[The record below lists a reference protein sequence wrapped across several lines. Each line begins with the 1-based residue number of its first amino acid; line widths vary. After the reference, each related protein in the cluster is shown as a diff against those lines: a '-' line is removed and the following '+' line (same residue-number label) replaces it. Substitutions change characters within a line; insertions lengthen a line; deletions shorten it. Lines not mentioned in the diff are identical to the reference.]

1 MDLRTALDRVF
12 PSARGMEVTVPV
24 EEDGS
29 FLAGIVL
36 PVKHGESVV
45 QIYRYPSTAED
56 RLRHEHRL
64 SWRHPQKMSFGEGAL
79 WAFLVSWDGVA
90 SREEIWELVAQRL
103 ARNPVLGSSPD
114 AGSVMVCGAGQHDR
128 ERLRAA
134 LGRLARD
141 SRTSGLSLPELVA
154 AGLPGPWRV
163 LGHQVRLFA
172 EVLLLRRDGS
182 DVWGVLVLPVR
193 IRGMPSTW
201 QHTPPGPIP
210 YADRSPVDRAVL
222 LAGEA
227 GIRVGTLADLVGS
240 FLPDAGVYGDATE
253 DAFEEDRRVTTGDLT
268 VLAALLD
275 VVPDEHRHVIE
286 SVLHEAGVATPIIVP
301 LPY

>member
-12 PSARGMEVTVPV
+12 PSARGVEVTVPV

-56 RLRHEHRL
+56 RPRHEHRL
-64 SWRHPQKMSFGEGAL
+64 SWRHPQKVSFGEGAL

-114 AGSVMVCGAGQHDR
+114 AG
-128 ERLRAA
+128 
-134 LGRLARD
+134 
-141 SRTSGLSLPELVA
+141 
-154 AGLPGPWRV
+154 
-163 LGHQVRLFA
+163 
-172 EVLLLRRDGS
+172 
-182 DVWGVLVLPVR
+182 
-193 IRGMPSTW
+193 I
-201 QHTPPGPIP
+201 
-210 YADRSPVDRAVL
+210 
-222 LAGEA
+222 
-227 GIRVGTLADLVGS
+227 
-240 FLPDAGVYGDATE
+240 
-253 DAFEEDRRVTTGDLT
+253 EEDRRVTIGDLT

-275 VVPDEHRHVIE
+275 VVPDEHRHVTE
-286 SVLHEAGVATPIIVP
+286 SVLHKAGVATPIIVP